1 MRSGSTKG
9 HSWSKEKRKEQVT
22 HSIVSRVIGKSDN
35 KRNCACEKKGLE
47 KQCERI
53 EALSPCC
60 CFEILPLNCI
70 SYGEETTELTM
81 FN

>member
-47 KQCERI
+47 K
-53 EALSPCC
+53 
-60 CFEILPLNCI
+60 ILFKVMNI
-70 SYGEETTELTM
+70 SKVMGS
-81 FN
+81 